1 MVEVP
6 TLFLFAAVAAT
17 IAAWLGLRII
27 GAVNAAREEAGRG
40 RILAIMNLFAP
51 AIAAAQHDPRA
62 LLVWEPLAKT
72 ARQLFPKEFDSLDRT
87 GGAAFPFTTDLL
99 QSAHAQWT
107 ADWLAWERTHDAAYK
122 LKAAEAEHE
131 LAASGGAPFVRAR
144 LDAIE
149 KEKLD
154 LYQRR
159 YQEYVR
165 VAKALQALIPQ

>member
-1 MVEVP
+1 
-6 TLFLFAAVAAT
+6 LLLLST
-17 IAAWLGLRII
+17 IAVLGLVLWLGLRTI
-27 GAVNAAREEAGRG
+27 GAINAAREDAARS
-40 RILAIMNLFAP
+40 RTLAIMNLFAP

-62 LLVWEPLAKT
+62 LLVWQPLAKT

-87 GGAAFPFTTDLL
+87 AGVAFPFTTDLL
-99 QSAHAQWT
+99 QSAHAQWS
-107 ADWLAWERTHDAAYK
+107 ADWLAWERTHDAVYK

-131 LAASGGAPFVRAR
+131 LAASGGAPFVRAK

-165 VAKALQALIPQ
+165 VAKALQALIPH